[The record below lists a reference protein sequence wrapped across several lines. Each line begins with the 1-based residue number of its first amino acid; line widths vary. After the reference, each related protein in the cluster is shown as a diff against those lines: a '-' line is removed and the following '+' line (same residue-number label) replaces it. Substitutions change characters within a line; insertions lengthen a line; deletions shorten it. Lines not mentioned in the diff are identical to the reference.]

1 MINVLL
7 DPLPTGYEDEE
18 SGTFYPMDF
27 DFRVGIQL
35 ALLQNDPEL
44 EELEKILLTQDLI
57 FTGARPDTPE
67 KIKECVIFYTQGW
80 YHDNEVKSRNENIR
94 KSDFDVD
101 QWRIYA
107 AFRNQYNIDLNSIE
121 ELHYWV
127 FMGLLSGLEEC
138 AYTRVID
145 IRTKKTPKGL
155 KGDDLKAFRDAK
167 NTYRLD
173 AVRTKEMDEEHD
185 YLYSEYFTDSS
196 SVSEEEKKRIE
207 TMESFADK

>member
-27 DFRVGIQL
+27 NFRVGIQL

-44 EELEKILLTQDLI
+44 GELEKIMLTQDLI
-57 FTGARPDTPE
+57 FTGAKPDDPE
-67 KIKECVIFYTQGW
+67 KIKECVIFYTSGW
-80 YHDNEVKSRNENIR
+80 YHDNEVKDRNENVR

-107 AFRNQYNIDLNSIE
+107 AFLSQYHIDLNE
-121 ELHYWV
+121 VDEMHYWV
-127 FMGLLSGLEEC
+127 FMGLLSNLEEC
-138 AYTRVID
+138 SYTRVID

-173 AVRTKEMDEEHD
+173 ATRTKEMDEEHE
-185 YLYSEYFTDSS
+185 YLYSEYFNTSPK
-196 SVSEEEKKRIE
+196 VSEEEKKRIE
-207 TMESFADK
+207 TMESYADE